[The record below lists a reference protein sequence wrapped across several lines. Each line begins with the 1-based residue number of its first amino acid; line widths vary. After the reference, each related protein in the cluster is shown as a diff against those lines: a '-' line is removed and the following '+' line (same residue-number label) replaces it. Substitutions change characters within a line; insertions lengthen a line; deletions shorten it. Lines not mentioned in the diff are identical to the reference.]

1 MKTMILLKWLA
12 IQWEEVTSHLT
23 VNNFGL
29 SGMFKKDDKGLVESQ
44 TYIVFSNSK
53 IGKLTARP

>member
-1 MKTMILLKWLA
+1 MKNMILLKWLA

-44 TYIVFSNSK
+44 NIYCLQQLQDWEN
-53 IGKLTARP
+53 